1 MVPKFPISDSF
12 RPGLPGK
19 AKEAIAHIE
28 RVLSAAERPPAAV
41 KNRGITSSWRRSNAN
56 RVDPGSGEPPR
67 VLTGSELSTMREPLT
82 ELIGEAKDELDRLGK
97 IVRPAHYT
105 VLLCDSRGIAI
116 DHRGDEAD
124 AEQFKHWGIWLG
136 GVWAEDIEGTNG
148 IGTCIVEQQPITV
161 HRKQHFRARHIGL
174 SCSAAPIFGDG
185 GQLAAVLDV
194 SSFDRVLSEQSHA
207 LTGELI
213 RTSARAIEERWFRS
227 RHRREWVVAL
237 TPPAASAPPMLIALD
252 DDQRIIGADRAGQRL
267 LCGNGRHRSGISLWS
282 IFEAAPHL
290 FRRQN
295 GNITASLIA
304 VATSEPWLAVITPPA
319 ARRSS
324 YALPYEQPELDRER
338 PRPRGDPAQLA
349 DLQQLTPRERTV
361 LTQLLEGDSSKQA
374 ARRLGISPR
383 TVEFHRANIMRKMG
397 ARNATDLIAIVLG
410 LHERGAR
417 DEQSV

>member
-1 MVPKFPISDSF
+1 MVPKLPISAPF
-12 RPGLPGK
+12 PPGLPGK

-28 RVLSAAERPPAAV
+28 RVLSVAERSPVGV
-41 KNRGITSSWRRSNAN
+41 KSAGIATSWRRSNAN

-67 VLTGSELSTMREPLT
+67 VVTGSELSTMREPLN
-82 ELIGEAKDELDRLGK
+82 ELISEAKDELDRLGK

-116 DHRGDEAD
+116 DHRGDEAE
-124 AEQFKHWGIWLG
+124 AELFKHWGIWLG
-136 GVWAEDIEGTNG
+136 GVWSEDIEGTNG

-174 SCSAAPIFGDG
+174 SCSAAPIFGDDG
-185 GQLAAVLDV
+185 ELAAVLDV

-207 LTGELI
+207 LTGELV

-227 RHRREWVVAL
+227 RHHRDWVVAL
-237 TPPAASAPPMLIALD
+237 TPPAASAPPMLLALD
-252 DDQRIIGADRAGQRL
+252 DDQRILGADRAGQQL
-267 LCGNGRHRSGISLWS
+267 LCGDGRHRSGISLWS
-282 IFEAAPHL
+282 IFEPAPHL

-295 GNITASLIA
+295 GTMAASLIA
-304 VATSEPWLAVITPPA
+304 VAASEPWLAAITPPA
-319 ARRSS
+319 ARQSS
-324 YALPYEQPELDRER
+324 YAPTHEQPELDRER
-338 PRPRGDPAQLA
+338 PTPRGDSAQLA

-361 LTQLLEGDSSKQA
+361 LTQLLEGNSSKQA

-397 ARNATDLIAIVLG
+397 ARNATDLVAIVLG